1 MKTAVLIG
9 SRKPDGT
16 TLANNLHFK
25 SSSPEET
32 FRLGRAIGAMA
43 EPGDVIL
50 LSGPLGAGKT
60 CLAQGIAK
68 GIGVEESPSSP
79 SYVLVREFKGRM
91 PFYHMDLYRLEFEEI
106 AELGIEDYLSGKGV
120 CVIEWA
126 EKAGPL
132 MPKERLSVN
141 LSYRGE
147 LERGLEVIPEGG
159 RYELISQRISEVIGS
174 LPKDNT

>member
-1 MKTAVLIG
+1 MAAHIG

-16 TLANNLHFK
+16 TLANNFHFN

-32 FRLGRAIGAMA
+32 FRLGRAIGEMA
-43 EPGDVIL
+43 APGDLIL

-60 CLAQGIAK
+60 CLTQGIAK
-68 GIGVEESPSSP
+68 GLGIEESPPSP

-91 PFYHMDLYRLEFEEI
+91 PLYHMDLYRLGFEEI

-126 EKAGPL
+126 EKAGSL

-141 LSYRGE
+141 LSYLGE
-147 LERGLEVIPEGG
+147 LERGLEFIPDGS
-159 RYELISQRISEVIGS
+159 RYEFISRRISQVMGS
-174 LPKDNT
+174 MPKGDN